1 MGGFMDRLKGGKAR
15 AASERAAEEHAAG
28 DKEAIMINDND
39 LGAVSG
45 GVGGTLSRCP
55 ACGQEAREVSG
66 DPTGSGLKRCYSC
79 GYTWNS
85 MQEAEKNQST
95 GSGSSMTG
103 ADWIE
108 SLKNQVLI

>member
-1 MGGFMDRLKGGKAR
+1 MGGFMDRLRGGKA
-15 AASERAAEEHAAG
+15 HAAKEDVTSG
-28 DKEAIMINDND
+28 KEAIMINDSD

-55 ACGQEAREVSG
+55 SCGKEALEFSG
-66 DPTGSGLKRCYSC
+66 DPNGSWLKRCYSC

-108 SLKNQVLI
+108 SLKNQGLL

>member
-55 ACGQEAREVSG
+55 SCGKEALEFSG
-66 DPTGSGLKRCYSC
+66 DPNGSWLKRCYSC

-108 SLKNQVLI
+108 SLKNQRLI

>member
-55 ACGQEAREVSG
+55 SCGKEALEFSG
-66 DPTGSGLKRCYSC
+66 DPNGSWLKRCYSC
-79 GYTWNS
+79 GDTRKS
-85 MQEAEKNQST
+85 KKEAEKNQST

-108 SLKNQVLI
+108 SLKNQGLL

>member
-1 MGGFMDRLKGGKAR
+1 MGGFMDRLTGKAR
-15 AASERAAEEHAAG
+15 AASGRPTEGHTG
-28 DKEAIMINDND
+28 DKEAIMINDSD

-55 ACGQEAREVSG
+55 SCGKEALEFSG
-66 DPTGSGLKRCYSC
+66 DPNGSWLKRCYSC

-85 MQEAEKNQST
+85 MQEEEKNQSSG

-103 ADWIE
+103 TDWLD
-108 SLKNQVLI
+108 SLKSQGLI